1 VAAMQTLKHSVFLM
15 LVAGFPAGSMAAE
28 PSAISLAIG
37 EQRSFPVEEGTRF
50 SVGNPEVIQ
59 VKATQLANSG
69 TILLVKGKAQGY
81 SDLALLG
88 DQGLKKTIAFRVVSK
103 KQAAFVGDGKRLFS
117 DSPGLTVTPSGEGW
131 VAKGQAKSLDDWNS
145 VSALQ
150 AQGKGRFYSYTNL
163 HPLERLKA
171 ESRILRLF
179 RSAGLSHLG
188 VRGAGNS
195 LVLVGNCRSKEEM
208 SLAVDLAAQVV
219 AGVRSHLKL
228 PFEQGGRLRF
238 RAKIMEVVRAD
249 AQALGLKWEEGVP
262 GAILLG
268 KSFSKMN
275 FSLQAALKIMEKRG
289 QARVLSQPQLLLN
302 EKGIAELKVGGEIP
316 IQLTSRESASV
327 HWKPYG
333 LLLRLELPG
342 MSGTTARAK
351 ITAEISSLD
360 PGNGSEGIPGL
371 RVSRMETLVDMEIGK
386 PVLLSG
392 LMERRQSRNH
402 SLLPLLGDIPILG
415 ELFGSKDFQENRSEL
430 MILLEAQDARL

>member
-1 VAAMQTLKHSVFLM
+1 MNTLKYSVFLM
-15 LVAGFPAGSMAAE
+15 LVGTLAAGSPAPE
-28 PSAISLAIG
+28 PSALSLAIG

-81 SDLALLG
+81 SDLALIG

-103 KQAAFVGDGKRLFS
+103 KQAAFVGDGKRLFGDAPS
-117 DSPGLTVTPSGEGW
+117 LTVTPSGEGW
-131 VAKGQAKSLDDWNS
+131 VAKGQARSLDDWNS
-145 VSALQ
+145 VRALE

-163 HPLERLKA
+163 NPLERLKA

-179 RSAGLSHLG
+179 RSAGLTHLG
-188 VRGAGNS
+188 VKGAGNS

-208 SLAVDLAAQVV
+208 SLAVELAGQVV

-228 PFEQGGRLRF
+228 PFEHGGRLRF

-249 AQALGLKWEEGVP
+249 ALALGLQWEEGVP

-275 FSLQAALKIMEKRG
+275 FSLQAALKVMEKRG
-289 QARVLSQPQLLLN
+289 QALVLSQPQLLLN

-327 HWKPYG
+327 QWKPYG